1 MRCRPFDD
9 ETRNALQA
17 LGFTIS
23 DDGEEAKIETEE
35 KEITIDVV
43 WPAHAGVWADNEFD
57 MTIGLP
63 NGSEISLKPT
73 VHTLLNAAAK

>member
-23 DDGEEAKIETEE
+23 DDGEEAKIETE
-35 KEITIDVV
+35 KRKRSRSGWTSRRCRRL
-43 WPAHAGVWADNEFD
+43 GRQ
-57 MTIGLP
+57 
-63 NGSEISLKPT
+63 
-73 VHTLLNAAAK
+73 